1 MGHCFS
7 CARACWMSRM
17 DRYPKKTGK
26 VHGDRTD
33 LSRQGRMSN
42 TIFVKKNAKKRLHKD
57 APPHCFSSTP
67 PNSQF
72 EARDNRFHT
81 CISMRGG
88 RFGSAAPISRMI
100 CARRA

>member
-26 VHGDRTD
+26 VHGDRMD

-42 TIFVKKNAKKRLHKD
+42 TIFVKKMPRKD
-57 APPHCFSSTP
+57 CIKMHLPTL
-67 PNSQF
+67 PNPQF